1 MGLFRKKLVLAVGAV
16 LAMAFNAN
24 ATIQINETNFPD
36 EVFRNWVKNNLAGG
50 ASTVDENTVTEILFS
65 SSKDTGVAGVTS
77 VKGIELF
84 PNLQKLS
91 LTGVNSD
98 GKSHNQITSIDI
110 SKNKKL
116 IYLECK
122 YNQALTAIDL
132 SQNVKL
138 QHVDLNNVRLN
149 SIDVSM
155 LPDLDYLDIVSSNC
169 TSLDVTHNPKLK
181 YLAFSYNDILRVDLS
196 NCLDIETLYCYN
208 TGLAYLDLSKHTKIK
223 YLNCGGNQISR
234 LDISKCPLTE
244 WFSCTRNRLL
254 QLDETTMGSDFIQK
268 HGTNL
273 VSEQTRNLPAILVER
288 NGKKMYAVKMPWGVE
303 GRGEVFIDGFKEVSL
318 PEQGAKTYRISC
330 KKDTEY
336 GIDISGDSKEDEVN
350 VIIYKTNQTFE
361 ITKLDNGYYSIMRN
375 GKAIDVWGSDN
386 MADGNNVATY
396 SYWGGDNQQWKFVR
410 NDDGSY
416 TIVSK
421 KDENFALTVDGGTMA
436 NSTNLQVNKVD
447 GSDSQKWILEP
458 VDKPEKDLYISDVL
472 TEGVEKVTEVVNG
485 KPVTTFYFE
494 DWKSSFKYNYYI
506 KNPYA
511 DKKMDVTITPTND
524 YHSRFI
530 PASKL
535 NTYYN
540 KLVFNVRPDN
550 GETRTIVRKNMAT
563 GETTV
568 IATVQYS
575 GVNGRNYSV
584 TYINPLVAD
593 RYNAL
598 RFNTW
603 SATTSGTTSD
613 GTTVDDYFTASTADG
628 GDKAGVYLY
637 YVQEEPDADP
647 VEVPVYAGKATAE
660 IYVGDNVAIGY
671 TLDEINSD
679 TDHHLST
686 DYSAHVSHD
695 QITDR
700 FYDATKVYMNNR
712 EVANIDS
719 KSPYIDVTET
729 LVDNNKYA
737 CELVAIWPNQTNT
750 YGTDEVELSFAD
762 LDIQVHDLK
771 KSEVT
776 FHDHSRYYTC
786 LIDAVLKGDNISN
799 VGGGLRAWR
808 TINDPD
814 EDFAGLLG
822 RGNDFLFQSNMD
834 LDGNQFNFLNIGG
847 EPMSYE
853 GHNFTNGVVGS
864 KSHMPYVNYILR
876 GYFKLATP
884 SKVAGKDA
892 APAQDRYYIVERE
905 LSVNFTSNG
914 IVTSVDELNGTAQVA
929 EVTYY
934 NLAGVASAQPHD
946 GMNIVVTRYT
956 DGTTTSSKLI
966 K

>member
-1 MGLFRKKLVLAVGAV
+1 
-16 LAMAFNAN
+16 
-24 ATIQINETNFPD
+24 
-36 EVFRNWVKNNLAGG
+36 
-50 ASTVDENTVTEILFS
+50 
-65 SSKDTGVAGVTS
+65 
-77 VKGIELF
+77 
-84 PNLQKLS
+84 
-91 LTGVNSD
+91 
-98 GKSHNQITSIDI
+98 
-110 SKNKKL
+110 
-116 IYLECK
+116 
-122 YNQALTAIDL
+122 
-132 SQNVKL
+132 
-138 QHVDLNNVRLN
+138 
-149 SIDVSM
+149 
-155 LPDLDYLDIVSSNC
+155 
-169 TSLDVTHNPKLK
+169 
-181 YLAFSYNDILRVDLS
+181 
-196 NCLDIETLYCYN
+196 
-208 TGLAYLDLSKHTKIK
+208 
-223 YLNCGGNQISR
+223 
-234 LDISKCPLTE
+234 
-244 WFSCTRNRLL
+244 
-254 QLDETTMGSDFIQK
+254 MGSDFIQK

-273 VSEQTRNLPAILVER
+273 VSEQTRNLPAMLVER

-330 KKDTEY
+330 KKDMGY
-336 GIDISGDSKEDEVN
+336 GIDIQSDKSENGAN
-350 VIIYKTNQTFE
+350 VMIYKTSQTFE
-361 ITKLDNGYYSIMRN
+361 ITKLANGYYTIMRN
-375 GKAIDVWGSDN
+375 GKCLDISGNPSPVV
-386 MADGNNVATY
+386 DGGNIHTWDYV
-396 SYWGGDNQQWKFVR
+396 SGDNQQWKFVR

-436 NSTNLQVNKVD
+436 NSTNLQVNRVD

-458 VDKPEKDLYISDVL
+458 VNAPEKDLYISDVL
-472 TEGVEKVTEVVNG
+472 TEGVEKVTSMVNG

-535 NTYYN
+535 NTYFN
-540 KLVFNVRPDN
+540 RLVFNVRPDN

-584 TYINPLVAD
+584 TYKNPLATD

-603 SATTSGTTSD
+603 SATTSGTTSN
-613 GTTVDDYFTASTADG
+613 GTKVDDFFTASTADG

-637 YVQEEPDADP
+637 YVQEEPEADP

-660 IYVGDNVAIGY
+660 IFVDDNAAVGY

-719 KSPYIDVTET
+719 KSPYIDVTEE
-729 LVDNNKYA
+729 LLDNNRYA

-762 LDIQVHDLK
+762 LDIRVHDLE
-771 KSEVT
+771 KSEAT
-776 FHDHSRYYTC
+776 FHDHSRYYAC
-786 LIDAVLKGDNISN
+786 LIDAELKGDNITN
-799 VGGGLRAWR
+799 VSGGLRAWR

-814 EDFAGLLG
+814 EVFDELLG
-822 RGNDFLFQSNMD
+822 RGNDFLFQSDMN
-834 LDGNQFNFLNIGG
+834 LAGNQFNFINIGG
-847 EPMSYE
+847 EPMSYD

-864 KSHMPYVNYILR
+864 KSRMPMATYLLR
-876 GYFKLATP
+876 GYFKFATP
-884 SKVAGKDA
+884 SKVAGKNA
-892 APAQDRYYIVERE
+892 APAQDRYYIVEKE
-905 LSVNFTSNG
+905 LRVDFSNNG
-914 IVTSVDELNGTAQVA
+914 VVTSVNNVNGNAQVA
-929 EVTYY
+929 AVTYY

-956 DGTTTSSKLI
+956 DGSTSSSKLI